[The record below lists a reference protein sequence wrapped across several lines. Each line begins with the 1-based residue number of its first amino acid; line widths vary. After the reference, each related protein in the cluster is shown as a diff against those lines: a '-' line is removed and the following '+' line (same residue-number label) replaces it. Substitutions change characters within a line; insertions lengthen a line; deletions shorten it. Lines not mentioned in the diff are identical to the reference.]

1 MENKSNTVTLYSYTK
16 VWRVEKKIYAVQNFT
31 LPVPIDPW
39 QLVYFGVTWIVC
51 SLIFG
56 LIPGFAQIPVIIR
69 SIIVPYATSKF
80 LMTKKLDGK
89 NPLRFFMGIIIFL
102 FTEQG
107 KSFERFNSV
116 SEQKIIPL
124 EWNCSEGKR
133 G

>member
-69 SIIVPYATSKF
+69 SIIVPYAISKF

-116 SEQKIIPL
+116 SEQKIISL